1 MSKQRYL
8 DTRFWDDGY
17 IVDKDPIEKLLF
29 IYLLTNPL
37 TNILGIYEISLR
49 RIAFDTGIDR
59 EMVLKILKR
68 FEEGDKI
75 KYEDGWVAL
84 KNFMKHQ
91 KSNPKI
97 DKGIE
102 TLIQEVSNR
111 IGMSYIS
118 VYNYCRTGKI
128 PCVQFDRVYRVSERE
143 LNKWLKS
150 KKVEVK
156 NIKKGE

>member
-1 MSKQRYL
+1 MERDVYL
-8 DTRFWDDGY
+8 
-17 IVDKDPIEKLLF
+17 
-29 IYLLTNPL
+29 
-37 TNILGIYEISLR
+37 S
-49 RIAFDTGIDR
+49 
-59 EMVLKILKR
+59 
-68 FEEGDKI
+68 
-75 KYEDGWVAL
+75 
-84 KNFMKHQ
+84 
-91 KSNPKI
+91 
-97 DKGIE
+97 
-102 TLIQEVSNR
+102 IQEVSNR